1 MPERLLFPEGFLW
14 GAATASYQIEG
25 AYDEAGKGES
35 IWDRFSHTPGK
46 IWGGD
51 TGDVACDHYHRVAE
65 DVALMAKLGL
75 QAYRFSISW
84 PRILPQGKGK
94 VNKAGIE
101 FYDRLV
107 DRLMDAGVAPFV
119 TLYHWDL
126 PQALQDMGGW
136 ANRDVAY
143 YFRDYAAIVA
153 DALGDRVRH
162 WITHNEPWVTAVLG
176 YMTGVHA
183 PGIADSRQ
191 AVLAA
196 HHLLLSHG
204 ETVRALRDILDD
216 ATQLGITLNFSPAYP
231 ATESPEDAVAV
242 QKADAFS
249 NRWFLDPIFR
259 GHYPEELQERFA
271 DEMEE
276 WSPDDLA
283 VMAAPIDFLGVN
295 YYSRQVVRADPSQR
309 AGYRSVRVQ
318 ESRYTDMDWEIFP
331 QGLYDLLTRL
341 QRDYDPAA
349 LYITENGAAFKDVLE
364 PGRRVR
370 DQERIDYLHDHFIKA
385 HEAIQAGVKLCGY
398 FVWSLMDNFEWAYGY
413 SKRFGIVYVDY
424 ETCERIPKDSARWYH
439 DIIAENGPLAKENGK
454 GTGVS

>member
-1 MPERLLFPEGFLW
+1 MPERLLFPTGFLW

-25 AYDEAGKGES
+25 AHDEAGKGES

-65 DVALMAKLGL
+65 DVALMQKLGL
-75 QAYRFSISW
+75 QAYRFSVSW

-94 VNKAGIE
+94 VNRAGIE

-107 DRLMDAGVAPFV
+107 DRLMDVGIVPFV

-183 PGIADSRQ
+183 PGIADPRQ
-191 AVLAA
+191 AVQAA
-196 HHLLLSHG
+196 RHLLLSHG
-204 ETVRALRDILDD
+204 EAIRALREMLDD
-216 ATQLGITLNFSPAYP
+216 DAQLGITLNFSPAYP
-231 ATESPEDAVAV
+231 ATDSPEDAVAV

-249 NRWFLDPIFR
+249 NRWFLDPVFR
-259 GHYPEELQERFA
+259 GHFPEELRERFSG
-271 DEMEE
+271 EMEE
-276 WSPDDLA
+276 WPPDDLA
-283 VMAAPIDFLGVN
+283 AMAAPIDFLGVN

-318 ESRYTDMDWEIFP
+318 GSKYTDMDWEIFP

-341 QRDYDPAA
+341 QRDYNPAA
-349 LYITENGAAFKDVLE
+349 LYITENGAAFRDVLE

-385 HEAIQAGVKLCGY
+385 YEAIQAGVKLRGY

-413 SKRFGIVYVDY
+413 AKRFGIIYVDY

-439 DIIAENGPLAKENGK
+439 DVIAENGPLAKETKK
-454 GTGVS
+454 GTGAS